1 MNPVKN
7 FLQKIDKL
15 LSIVGSEVDNIEG
28 LKINLLASV
37 YLDLITKIGLDPQ
50 NKPFLNQMA
59 SNTPK
64 TIEEFN
70 RSIAFAQEKLKE
82 TSFDIE
88 KSMSESFKSVLE
100 SFISKIEPNL
110 TPKKVVELRKIVAE
124 SL

>member
-1 MNPVKN
+1 MNPVQN

-15 LSIVGSEVDNIEG
+15 LSMVGSKTNNVEE
-28 LKINLLASV
+28 LKTNLLASI